1 MIAGLQKFGRHSVQT
16 SKNIASKLS
25 KSSSASEV
33 ITTLYSILRPHI
45 GNNFVSIPVLS
56 LTGVKSG
63 FFKFP
68 EDFHLRHR
76 SIRIIHSSFDF
87 ERKSVMCN
95 RLC

>member
-1 MIAGLQKFGRHSVQT
+1 M
-16 SKNIASKLS
+16 ASKLS

-33 ITTLYSILRPHI
+33 ITTLYSVLRRHI
-45 GNNFVSIPVLS
+45 RNNFVSIPVLS

-68 EDFHLRHR
+68 ENVLLRHR
-76 SIRIIHSSFDF
+76 SIRIIYSSFDF